1 MNLRFAQT
9 ENISSTNKAL
19 LILLKRDLLISQNSG
34 LELFVNGASLY
45 NSRNINTTQT
55 TSRAIYLHSQ
65 NKVTEIENYV
75 MGIDIP

>member
-55 TSRAIYLHSQ
+55 TSRTIYHHSQ
-65 NKVTEIENYV
+65 KKVIEIKNNEIR
-75 MGIDIP
+75 IDIP